1 MRLLQTL
8 LLLLIKNLSVDE
20 LNQEMKSCC
29 ILRSLEERSLCIK
42 HHACLLIRRNNTD
55 FSWLR
60 EIKRGEEE
68 KGRGKK
74 RPLKKVLTPREGKE
88 DQVSSS
94 GEKRGK
100 EGEEEEG
107 ERTRFLPSKTRVLSK
122 AEDKMYF
129 LLSLYTSF
137 EERDG
142 DEKETQKERKQN
154 ETEEGKPGE
163 EQQLSL
169 PHDFSSLVCFS
180 RHPLDVHSFSGRRSL
195 KSDVCRRERD

>member
-1 MRLLQTL
+1 
-8 LLLLIKNLSVDE
+8 
-20 LNQEMKSCC
+20 MKSCC
-29 ILRSLEERSLCIK
+29 ILSKFEERSLCIK

-100 EGEEEEG
+100 EVEKEEG
-107 ERTRFLPSKTRVLSK
+107 ERTSFLPSNNIKTRVLSS

-137 EERDG
+137 EERG
-142 DEKETQKERKQN
+142 TGMRKRHRKRGNRMRRKKGNQ
-154 ETEEGKPGE
+154 GKNSN
-163 EQQLSL
+163 SL
-169 PHDFSSLVCFS
+169 FLTTSLLWSVS
-180 RHPLDVHSFSGRRSL
+180 LDIR
-195 KSDVCRRERD
+195 